1 MDSAIRTQYVPIV
14 KHWDSNGIMQVEAIA
29 RSSGILRYRT
39 DKGDRH
45 EFVPPEL
52 IDSRDEQGRPAMGWL
67 AGAPLTNEHP
77 PQVIRQDADTRKAY
91 QVGSVSPEM
100 HIYKDADGER
110 VVKVRFDV
118 SDPIT
123 QSQIRS
129 GAKTG
134 VSLGYL
140 CNVVPEAGEYRGDS
154 YTHRQA
160 LPFKID
166 HLAVVASPRNPGALI
181 TKFDSSDVGIAIGDA
196 IAAPFEVLRVDACCA
211 ACSGADDE
219 DEKPKKKLK
228 PKSDSNMIPIIFFNS
243 TQHVDEDTFNDLY
256 QSGVVDR
263 VRLDGRDWFVG
274 ADVALDMHNDGLIDL
289 EDDYHYDGF
298 VAKAGI
304 AKGGGKCGRGWVG
317 VKGSCKRMAKGE
329 NREEAQRGALKSF
342 ASARKP
348 QKEFSAV
355 SSKSSESL
363 GLRNSRTSKLRDTAA
378 KTYNLVVNK
387 GSSEATKN
395 AAKNTMRSANSRDP
409 NSQTVD
415 TRAVNKAI
423 ERNERK
429 NGAGASAETLRA
441 KASVLRSKSGA
452 KPKKAPKNIFSEPTA
467 SLESSTRS
475 AVSRGFTS
483 RKRSK

>member
-1 MDSAIRTQYVPIV
+1 MDSTYQQADASDMAIRTQYVPIV

-52 IDSRDEQGRPAMGWL
+52 IDSRDEHGRPAMGWL

-181 TKFDSSDVGIAIGDA
+181 TKFDSSDVGIAVGDTV
-196 IAAPFEVLRVDACCA
+196 AAPFEVLRVDACCA
-211 ACSGADDE
+211 ACSGGDDE

-228 PKSDSNMIPIIFFNS
+228 QKSDSNMIPIIFFNS
-243 TQHVDEDTFNDLY
+243 IQHVDEDTFNDLY
-256 QSGVVDR
+256 SSGVVDR

-274 ADVALDMHNDGLIDL
+274 ADVAMDMHNDGLIDL

-317 VKGSCKRMAKGE
+317 VKGSCKRMTKGG
-329 NREEAQRGALKSF
+329 NREEAQRSALKDF
-342 ASARKP
+342 ASSRKP
-348 QKEFSAV
+348 MKEMAMRYGREAGVGIKRGQNVGGIAQKA
-355 SSKSSESL
+355 
-363 GLRNSRTSKLRDTAA
+363 RDINDRSGYDDKGRMA
-378 KTYNLVVNK
+378 KKITTRVMK
-387 GSSEATKN
+387 
-395 AAKNTMRSANSRDP
+395 SANSRGLSDGFQ
-409 NSQTVD
+409 STQEKD
-415 TRAVNKAI
+415 AIRKAV
-423 ERNERK
+423 ERNSRK
-429 NGAGASAETLRA
+429 NGGSQTAETMKVA
-441 KASVLRSKSGA
+441 KAMRDLKTEMANPQPAR
-452 KPKKAPKNIFSEPTA
+452 
-467 SLESSTRS
+467 TR
-475 AVSRGFTS
+475 
-483 RKRSK
+483 K

>member
-1 MDSAIRTQYVPIV
+1 MDSTYQQADVSDMAIRTQYVPIV

-52 IDSRDEQGRPAMGWL
+52 IDSRDEHGRPAMGWL

-110 VVKVRFDV
+110 VVKIRFDV

-166 HLAVVASPRNPGALI
+166 HLAVVATISVPARN
-181 TKFDSSDVGIAIGDA
+181 
-196 IAAPFEVLRVDACCA
+196 
-211 ACSGADDE
+211 
-219 DEKPKKKLK
+219 
-228 PKSDSNMIPIIFFNS
+228 
-243 TQHVDEDTFNDLY
+243 
-256 QSGVVDR
+256 
-263 VRLDGRDWFVG
+263 
-274 ADVALDMHNDGLIDL
+274 
-289 EDDYHYDGF
+289 
-298 VAKAGI
+298 
-304 AKGGGKCGRGWVG
+304 
-317 VKGSCKRMAKGE
+317 
-329 NREEAQRGALKSF
+329 
-342 ASARKP
+342 
-348 QKEFSAV
+348 
-355 SSKSSESL
+355 
-363 GLRNSRTSKLRDTAA
+363 
-378 KTYNLVVNK
+378 
-387 GSSEATKN
+387 
-395 AAKNTMRSANSRDP
+395 
-409 NSQTVD
+409 
-415 TRAVNKAI
+415 
-423 ERNERK
+423 
-429 NGAGASAETLRA
+429 
-441 KASVLRSKSGA
+441 
-452 KPKKAPKNIFSEPTA
+452 
-467 SLESSTRS
+467 
-475 AVSRGFTS
+475 
-483 RKRSK
+483 